1 MIDTPQ
7 IVDTEAQL
15 TAAIHITI
23 PRDQMPQHFGPAV
36 EELLSVLATQHIE
49 PQGTAYAY
57 HLSMPPGMF
66 DLEIGFIV
74 DATVVATGRVKAS
87 QLPATKVARTIY
99 RGPYEGL
106 HGAWTEFDSWMK
118 KEGVSKAPDLWEHY
132 IVGPE
137 TTTKPSEYQT
147 ELNRPLAD

>member
-1 MIDTPQ
+1 MIDTPK

-15 TAAIHITI
+15 TAAIHLTI

-36 EELLSVLATQHIE
+36 EELLGVLATQHIA
-49 PQGTAYAY
+49 PQGAAYAY

-106 HGAWTEFDSWMK
+106 HEAWSELNAWME
-118 KEGVSKAPDLWEHY
+118 KERLKLAPDLWEHY
-132 IVGPE
+132 IVGPQS
-137 TTTKPSEYQT
+137 TTEPSEYQT